1 MCVRKQITRQ
11 QQTTPL
17 KGAPFRWEK
26 NVEKRGKR
34 TWTRTPDHSSPWIH
48 FFGSFLPFWSAE
60 IFFHLFPLASFA
72 LPTYNLA
79 PFFCFKLRMMTASPS
94 IGRKREKENTLNFTR
109 LPNNLHFCLLFLFF
123 FHSAECRICRGKKNN
138 NCCLSKS
145 RRVMAVPKTNK
156 NGRGSRWVAGLNS
169 AEREMQLVD
178 SLLHPLSHFL
188 PVHYLSFVLSSSS
201 AYSLFLKEFFLL

>member
-34 TWTRTPDHSSPWIH
+34 TWTRTPDRSSPWIH
-48 FFGSFLPFWSAE
+48 FFGSFLPCWSAE

-79 PFFCFKLRMMTASPS
+79 PSFCFKLRMMTASPS

-109 LPNNLHFCLLFLFF
+109 LPNNLHFCLLFFCFF
-123 FHSAECRICRGKKNN
+123 FHSAECRICRGKKKKQLLFVEITA
-138 NCCLSKS
+138 CDGRTEKQQERPWLI
-145 RRVMAVPKTNK
+145 AL
-156 NGRGSRWVAGLNS
+156 GRGSELG
-169 AEREMQLVD
+169 
-178 SLLHPLSHFL
+178 
-188 PVHYLSFVLSSSS
+188 
-201 AYSLFLKEFFLL
+201 